1 MTPTREKIAEI
12 KQDAERAYKEVRDF
26 YEQTEREAPEHL
38 TKRCKKITLAQMR
51 VYSGIHNRDYG
62 EYKKGVDDYERH
74 SRTAVREAETR
85 PTVCAIWVADEK
97 AAEYGVP
104 AHGFTRASPD
114 VQREVLERKLVK
126 YKGLYNELPRGYFK
140 SA

>member
-1 MTPTREKIAEI
+1 MAPTREKIAEI

-26 YEQTEREAPEHL
+26 YEQSEREAPECF
-38 TKRCKKITLAQMR
+38 TKRCKKIALAQMR
-51 VYSGIHNRDYG
+51 VHAGVYNRDYG

-74 SRTAVREAETR
+74 SRTALRKAETG
-85 PTVCAIWVADEK
+85 PTVWVTWVTEEK
-97 AAEYGVP
+97 AAEYGLP
-104 AHGFTRASPD
+104 ASGVTQMSPD
-114 VQREVLERKLVK
+114 AQRERFERKLAK